1 MTIEQDI
8 QELKGQIA
16 KLNEEVSSL
25 MKERHVP
32 PSEMIT
38 VTTKGITEELEQKLK
53 GEEDGIVIYSGVLRI
68 KDGANTAW
76 DSSARLA
83 ELLECPSK
91 RTSHL
96 LQCLSSEQ
104 RIDLMKALFKGDK
117 APSDLV
123 NETGIE
129 GGQLYH
135 HLKEMMFA
143 GMVDSKSRG
152 LYKLNVNGVQALFTS
167 LLLGLHLGKA
177 EPEDIPQS

>member
-1 MTIEQDI
+1 LKEQVATLIEDI
-8 QELKGQIA
+8 SILK
-16 KLNEEVSSL
+16 
-25 MKERHVP
+25 KERHVP
-32 PSEMIT
+32 SEKVL
-38 VTTKGITEELEQKLK
+38 VTARTEDLAKELK
-53 GEEDGIVIYSGVLRI
+53 GDEDGIIIFSGVLRV
-68 KDGANTAW
+68 KEGASAGW

-83 ELLECPSK
+83 ELLDCPSK
-91 RTSHL
+91 RVAHL

-117 APSDLV
+117 TPSDLV
-123 NETGIE
+123 KETGVE

-135 HLKEMMFA
+135 HLKETMFA
-143 GMVDSKSRG
+143 GLVDSKSRG

>member
-1 MTIEQDI
+1 MTLKQDV

-16 KLNEEVSSL
+16 KLSEEVSAL
-25 MKERHVP
+25 KKERHVP
-32 PSEMIT
+32 SEKIT

-53 GEEDGIVIYSGVLRI
+53 GEEDGIVIYSGVLRV
-68 KDGANTAW
+68 KDGASTAW
-76 DSSARLA
+76 DSSARLV

-91 RTSHL
+91 RVAQL

-123 NETGIE
+123 KETGVE

>member
-1 MTIEQDI
+1 MTLEQDV

-16 KLNEEVSSL
+16 KLNEEVSAL
-25 MKERHVP
+25 KKERHVP
-32 PSEMIT
+32 NEKVL
-38 VTTKGITEELEQKLK
+38 VTKRTEDLAKELK
-53 GEEDGIVIYSGVLRI
+53 GEDDGIVIYSGVLQV
-68 KDGANTAW
+68 KGGASTGW
-76 DSSARLA
+76 DTSARLN
-83 ELLECPSK
+83 ELLDCPSK
-91 RTSHL
+91 RVAQL

-104 RIDLMKALFKGDK
+104 RIDLMKALFRGNK

-123 NETGIE
+123 KETGVE